1 MIEVRTLTDGGQ
13 TAEDIAA
20 RLASF
25 LEAARQSLDVA
36 IYDFALQPAT
46 AAPIAAAFQR
56 AVGRGVRVRL
66 AYNADYGGRV
76 PVPPPPRT
84 DHSFI
89 AALGVPVEAIPGV
102 PDLMHQKFVVRDGE
116 SVWTGSTNWTDDS
129 WTREEN
135 VIVVAESRSL
145 ASAYERDF
153 EEIWSKQR
161 VVGTGEFDSDWI
173 TLNGVTLRPW
183 FSPGRGRTIAHRIAT
198 AIGRAQRRGRIAS
211 PVITA
216 GPILGT
222 LAEVASAHETDL
234 SGVFDATQMEQ
245 VRRQWG
251 DDPHASWKIPVFR
264 TLISDAPFSGK
275 ITTPYGPGTVHD
287 YMHAK
292 ITVADDMVFV
302 GSYNL
307 SHSGTQNAENVLEIK
322 DADLAER
329 LAAFVDGLRARY
341 PAASWQAP

>member
-46 AAPIAAAFQR
+46 AAPIADAFR
-56 AVGRGVRVRL
+56 HAIGRGVRVRL
-66 AYNADYGGRV
+66 AYNADDGGRE

-89 AALGVPVEAIPGV
+89 AALGVPLEAIPGV

-116 SVWTGSTNWTDDS
+116 SVWTGSMNWTDDS

-153 EEIWSKQR
+153 EEIWSKRR

-173 TLNGVTLRPW
+173 TLNGRHPQAVVLPRPW
-183 FSPGRGRTIAHRIAT
+183 PYDRPPHRDGHRPGAAPGPDRLTGDHR
-198 AIGRAQRRGRIAS
+198 RPDPRDPRRGRLGPRDRPLGSVRRNADG
-211 PVITA
+211 A
-216 GPILGT
+216 GPP
-222 LAEVASAHETDL
+222 AV
-234 SGVFDATQMEQ
+234 
-245 VRRQWG
+245 
-251 DDPHASWKIPVFR
+251 
-264 TLISDAPFSGK
+264 
-275 ITTPYGPGTVHD
+275 GP
-287 YMHAK
+287 
-292 ITVADDMVFV
+292 
-302 GSYNL
+302 
-307 SHSGTQNAENVLEIK
+307 
-322 DADLAER
+322 
-329 LAAFVDGLRARY
+329 
-341 PAASWQAP
+341 P